1 MEKELK
7 KSKKYIDNIKESL
20 LNYYRSAGLFIDDIQ
35 IIESKNEYNFF
46 IKGLYNNNVIIS
58 SPRLNTFESVV
69 KYIEIIV
76 NNFSKLYQDQ
86 IDKKII

>member
-20 LNYYRSAGLFIDDIQ
+20 LNYYRGAGLLIDDIQ

-46 IKGLYNNNVIIS
+46 VKGFYNNNVIIS

-76 NNFSKLYQDQ
+76 NNFNKLYQDQ